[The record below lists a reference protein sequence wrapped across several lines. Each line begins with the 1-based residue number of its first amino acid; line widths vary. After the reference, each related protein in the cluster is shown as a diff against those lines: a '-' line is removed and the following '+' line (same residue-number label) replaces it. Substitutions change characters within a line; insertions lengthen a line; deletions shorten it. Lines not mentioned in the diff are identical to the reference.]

1 MAFENDRNRNTHQ
14 FRVEFIDA
22 SWEDLPVWTETH
34 RFKSLSSALNWQ
46 TKAQRNFPYAR
57 ISISID

>member
-22 SWEDLPVWTETH
+22 SWEDLPCV
-34 RFKSLSSALNWQ
+34 
-46 TKAQRNFPYAR
+46 
-57 ISISID
+57 D